1 MKLRFPAEFLV
12 FVILLI
18 VFNFTPA
25 ANTTAY
31 YLFPSALFEGEF
43 TRWLT
48 FVWKHNSLYH
58 LILDAS
64 AFLFLYESLR
74 CRLAGRILHLFSC
87 IFFSGLIPIL
97 IDPRLNS
104 IGLCGLSGVAHGLML
119 IWAFETA
126 EKTDRRT
133 QLAASILFLGVLGKT
148 IFEQVTGQVLF
159 ANHHIGNVGVPIAS
173 CHFGGLVGA
182 ILSYSVLHA
191 ARTLPLSSFILPPL
205 PAQLHHAN
213 LETASSASGHLDLQR
228 HLRCGHA
235 RPH

>member
-1 MKLRFPAEFLV
+1 MKLRYPAEFLL
-12 FVILLI
+12 FVLLLI

-31 YLFPSALFEGEF
+31 YLFPSALFECEF
-43 TRWLT
+43 TRWFT

-64 AFLFLYESLR
+64 AFLSLYESIR
-74 CRLAGRILHLFSC
+74 CRFAGRVLHLFSC

-159 ANHHIGNVGVPIAS
+159 AEHHLGNVGIPIAS

-182 ILSYSVLHA
+182 ILSYSILHA
-191 ARTLPLSSFILPPL
+191 ARTLPLSSFIFRPL
-205 PAQLHHAN
+205 PAQSHHADSQIS
-213 LETASSASGHLDLQR
+213 SSASGHAHFQR
-228 HLRCGHA
+228 HLRGGHL
-235 RPH
+235 RPR